1 MMTGTKEIVKLANNT
16 KHTCLLFKQTI
27 LIVASGMYKLKSES
41 SRSESKSESSWV
53 ESESES

>member
-1 MMTGTKEIVKLANNT
+1 MTPWMMTGTKEVVKLANNT

-27 LIVASGMYKLKSES
+27 LIAASGMYKLK
-41 SRSESKSESSWV
+41 SESKSESSWV